1 MSTSATAI
9 KVDYGPD
16 EAAMQVYLREGG
28 QRAHRLG
35 NRGPIRFNADGTL
48 HEDIVEAYWR
58 HGFYVF
64 EGVLKEEELQ
74 DLEADFFDILERLPV
89 QEGSPV
95 DAKGRPALG
104 ADCEA
109 PTLFWSKP
117 LGDPFGGTDLANG
130 RHPVKMR
137 EPTPA
142 PGAPKDIVYLIL
154 GSLQFSEASL
164 RVYGHPQLL
173 AVAAAINGEDFTP
186 FTEGLFIKEP
196 GRGASVA
203 WHQDGV
209 THWDNPSWDQ
219 GIHGFN
225 FWAQLYGSTAANGV
239 WIVPGTHRLGKADI
253 KEMVAKAGSERLPE
267 AVPVVCNPG
276 DVAISNRQLVHG
288 SFANTSEEW
297 RVTVLSGFHR
307 RSSVLGVKGG
317 GVHNA
322 PAVYDANRIHTR
334 SRLIGYAID
343 ARRQRFPDETP
354 FVYKPFAE
362 SGESYRWNPEMKA
375 GLKDYNL
382 LDLSI

>member
-1 MSTSATAI
+1 MSTSATAA

-16 EAAMQVYLREGG
+16 EAAMQVYLREGE
-28 QRAHRLG
+28 QRANRLG

-48 HEDIVEAYWR
+48 HEDIMEAYSR
-58 HGFYVF
+58 HGFYIF
-64 EGVLKEEELQ
+64 EAVLKHDELQ
-74 DLEADFFDILERLPV
+74 DIEADLFDILERLPT
-89 QEGSPV
+89 QEGSTV

-117 LGDPFGGTDLANG
+117 LGDPLGGTDLANG

-137 EPTPA
+137 EPVPA
-142 PGAPKDIVYLIL
+142 PGAPQDIVYLML
-154 GSLQFSEASL
+154 GTLQFSDAFL

-354 FVYKPFAE
+354 FAYQPFVE
-362 SGESYRWNPEMKA
+362 SGETYLWNEEAKA

>member
-1 MSTSATAI
+1 MSTSATAA

-16 EAAMQVYLREGG
+16 EAAMQVYLREGE
-28 QRAHRLG
+28 QRANRLG

-48 HEDIVEAYWR
+48 HEDIMEAYSR
-58 HGFYVF
+58 HGFYIF
-64 EGVLKEEELQ
+64 EAVLKHDELQ
-74 DLEADFFDILERLPV
+74 DIEADLFDILERLPT
-89 QEGSPV
+89 QEGSTV

-117 LGDPFGGTDLANG
+117 LGDPLGGTDLANG

-137 EPTPA
+137 EPVPA
-142 PGAPKDIVYLIL
+142 PGAPKDIVYLML
-154 GSLQFSEASL
+154 GTLQFSDAFL

-239 WIVPGTHRLGKADI
+239 WIVPGTHRLGKVDI

-307 RSSVLGVKGG
+307 RSSVLEVG
-317 GVHNA
+317 
-322 PAVYDANRIHTR
+322 
-334 SRLIGYAID
+334 S
-343 ARRQRFPDETP
+343 
-354 FVYKPFAE
+354 
-362 SGESYRWNPEMKA
+362 
-375 GLKDYNL
+375 
-382 LDLSI
+382 